1 MHRVAEVGVQNRR
14 VGRVLVAVIVL
25 LFVTALIGVIVLN

>member
-14 VGRVLVAVIVL
+14 VGMVLIAVIVL
-25 LFVTALIGVIVLN
+25 LFVTALIGVIY